1 MFARLGRI
9 VSGLRVTDFPRAQE
23 DMCQIEG
30 ETGTRTRRRRER
42 ERGEGRGE
50 RGEGKGERGE
60 GERECVCVPLLQKCF
75 HRRVSRK
82 FFFVKNDSLRM
93 HPRTARMTQT
103 RRTAPHSARRKRCSC
118 WCRPRRTGS
127 ACRGRVVRR
136 IETQQHYSLVRV
148 TIWVLVPL
156 ALGIQPL
163 GCRDSV
169 VVRVSAEIGPDCSK
183 LQVPVRVHHSN
194 DEDRHEDIKRFVH
207 KPRTAPSIVTY
218 CAKPPGVL

>member
-9 VSGLRVTDFPRAQE
+9 VSGLRVTDFPSSPRGHVPE
-23 DMCQIEG
+23 RGRDRD
-30 ETGTRTRRRRER
+30 TGTRRRRRRRGEGEKRER
-42 ERGEGRGE
+42 VRGEGRGE
-50 RGEGKGERGE
+50 RGER
-60 GERECVCVPLLQKCF
+60 ERECVCATFTEMFPQKSLQEIISC
-75 HRRVSRK
+75 
-82 FFFVKNDSLRM
+82 KNDSLKM

-156 ALGIQPL
+156 ALGSALRVQ
-163 GCRDSV
+163 GFCCCSSQRRD
-169 VVRVSAEIGPDCSK
+169 
-183 LQVPVRVHHSN
+183 
-194 DEDRHEDIKRFVH
+194 
-207 KPRTAPSIVTY
+207 RT
-218 CAKPPGVL
+218 